1 MTDQAVTEQSLT
13 DQAVPSDLE
22 LGALMCSRLCH
33 DVISPVGA
41 IANGFE
47 VLEDEKDESMRQM
60 ALDIIRA
67 NADKASARLQFAR
80 LAFGAM
86 GATADRFPLEDARRL
101 TENLYKGE
109 KARIQWNVPP
119 DALPK
124 DQVKLLVNLV
134 MVAVATIPRGGDVT
148 VDMAADGDRVS
159 FTLQASG
166 INANVSETA
175 RLVFAGQV
183 PHGRLDAH
191 SIQPYYTYRL
201 ARSLG
206 MGVRFEPGDGNVR
219 IEAGPAD

>member
-1 MTDQAVTEQSLT
+1 MTDQAATDLGLTEQAEPT
-13 DQAVPSDLE
+13 DLE

-60 ALDIIRA
+60 ALDIIRN

-119 DALPK
+119 EALPK

-134 MVAVATIPRGGDVT
+134 MVAVATIPRGGEVT
-148 VDMAADGDRVS
+148 VDMAADGDGVTFS
-159 FTLQASG
+159 LAATG

-175 RLVFAGQV
+175 RLVFGGRV

-206 MGVRFEPGDGNVR
+206 MEVRLEPGDGIVR
-219 IEAGPAD
+219 IEAGPAA

>member
-1 MTDQAVTEQSLT
+1 MTDQSLT
-13 DQAVPSDLE
+13 DEAVPSDLE

-109 KARIQWNVPP
+109 KARIQWNVPA

-134 MVAVATIPRGGDVT
+134 MVAVSTIPRGGDVT
-148 VDMAADGDRVS
+148 VDMSADGDRVTFS
-159 FTLQASG
+159 LQATG

-175 RLVFAGQV
+175 RLVFGGEV

-191 SIQPYYTYRL
+191 SIQPYYTHRL

-206 MGVRFEPGDGNVR
+206 MGVRFEPGEGSVR
-219 IEAGPAD
+219 IEAGPAN

>member
-1 MTDQAVTEQSLT
+1 MTERAVTEQDLT
-13 DQAVPSDLE
+13 DEAVPSDLE

-33 DVISPVGA
+33 DIISPVGA

-47 VLEDEKDESMRQM
+47 VLDDEKDESMRQM
-60 ALDIIRA
+60 ALDIIRN

-86 GATADRFPLEDARRL
+86 GAAGDRFPLEDARRL

-109 KARIQWNVPP
+109 KARIQWDLPP
-119 DALPK
+119 AALPK

-134 MVAVATIPRGGDVT
+134 MVAVATIPRGGEVS
-148 VDMAADGDRVS
+148 VGMAADGDRVTFS
-159 FTLQASG
+159 LAATG
-166 INANVSETA
+166 INASIPETA
-175 RLVFAGQV
+175 RQVFGGRV

-201 ARSLG
+201 ARSIG
-206 MGVRFEPGDGNVR
+206 MDVRLEPGDGIVR
-219 IEAGPAD
+219 IEAGPAA